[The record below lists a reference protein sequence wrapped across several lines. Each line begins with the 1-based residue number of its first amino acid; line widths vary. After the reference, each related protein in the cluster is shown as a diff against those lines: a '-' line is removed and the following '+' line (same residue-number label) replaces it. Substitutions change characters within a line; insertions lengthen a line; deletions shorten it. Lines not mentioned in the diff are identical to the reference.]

1 MLHEETC
8 LRNTDQFSPGEMSI
22 QALQVSPGEMTP
34 VNSPQSFYTTNQY
47 FDDVNI
53 NAIESFDVIPDYLG
67 ETINSY
73 PTVLNTSG
81 RLICID
87 GWNLI
92 EEAKREQRETIRCL
106 VDVAE
111 NCPNEE
117 IAIRKVATRIIPL
130 NGKCS
135 YLETV
140 RNVKML
146 YKMLMETRENLV
158 RFDHGGRR
166 RGNKFINNKE
176 ENIRLVLATRLGK
189 SPNTISKYLNH
200 GEHLREEVISVLE
213 TLTSDP
219 YVKPNKQFFEAAQSN
234 KNKMLVELKSEG
246 KSENEIEEKL
256 SAYVLQMMN
265 EYKRNGKIINYVNA
279 QNEDSE
285 DDQTPESS
293 MKNVQADTVHAKFV
307 PKDFSYYQG
316 NQSSPEDVSVDMNE
330 LKRELSSVA
339 ENLLDISRNDN
350 IQTDVIASSITV
362 CIAALSDCL
371 QKCQTIDLSNQ
382 KQEGGTTTWVN

>member
-8 LRNTDQFSPGEMSI
+8 LKNTDQVSPGEPTV
-22 QALQVSPGEMTP
+22 QTLQVSPGEMT
-34 VNSPQSFYTTNQY
+34 VQTPQSFYTTNQY
-47 FDDVNI
+47 FDDVSI
-53 NAIESFDVIPDYLG
+53 NAIESFDGIPDYLG
-67 ETINSY
+67 ETINSH

-106 VDVAE
+106 IDVAE
-111 NCPNEE
+111 NCPDEE

-140 RNVKML
+140 RNVKTL

-166 RGNKFINNKE
+166 RGNEFINNNE

-189 SPNTISKYLNH
+189 SPNTISKYFNH
-200 GEHLREEVISVLE
+200 GEHLSEEVISVLE
-213 TLTSDP
+213 TFTSDP
-219 YVKPNKQFFEAAQSN
+219 HVKPNKQFFEAAQGN

-246 KSENEIEEKL
+246 ASENEIDEKL
-256 SAYVLQMMN
+256 SGYVLQMMA
-265 EYKRNGKIINYVNA
+265 EYRRKGKIDNYANA
-279 QNEDSE
+279 QNEVSV
-285 DDQTPESS
+285 DDQNLEPSTE
-293 MKNVQADTVHAKFV
+293 NVQTDTVNARFL
-307 PKDFSYYQG
+307 PANFSYYQG
-316 NQSSPEDVSVDMNE
+316 NQLCPEDASVDVNE
-330 LKRELSSVA
+330 FKKELSTVA
-339 ENLLDISRNDN
+339 ENLLDISRNKN
-350 IQTDVIASSITV
+350 FQTDVIVSSITV

-371 QKCQTIDLSNQ
+371 QKCRTIDLSNQ